1 MRPILVL
8 VGIGTAC
15 MLIGASASA
24 QPMQEHLSS
33 VELTPFAGFQYGG
46 GFNTAGG
53 RHVSLDAGLDY
64 GGVLDIRIRERWFLE
79 ALYSRQEAALG
90 SDGGPLEVTVER
102 LMGGL
107 SEERGDGPT
116 KYFGVVLL
124 GATRFRPRLGD
135 YTSNSNFT
143 VALGLGFKHMLSRN
157 LGLRGEA
164 RGFYVRTESGG
175 GVFCAGGCLFV
186 FNSSGLWQGDLAGGL
201 VLAF

>member
-1 MRPILVL
+1 MRSMLVV
-8 VGIGTAC
+8 VGIGTAYV
-15 MLIGASASA
+15 LVGGNASA
-24 QPMQEHLSS
+24 QPMQKALSR

-46 GFNTAGG
+46 GFDTAAG

-64 GGVLDIRIRERWFLE
+64 GGVLGIRTGERWFLE

-90 SDGGPLEVTVER
+90 SDGGPFDVTVER

-107 SEERGDGPT
+107 SEERGNGPT
-116 KYFGVVLL
+116 KYFGVILL
-124 GATRFRPRLGD
+124 GATRFRPKLGD
-135 YTSNSNFT
+135 YTSKSNFT
-143 VALGLGFKHMLSRN
+143 VALGLGFKHLFSRN
-157 LGLRGEA
+157 LGFRAEA

-175 GVFCAGGCLFV
+175 GLFCAGGCLFV

>member
-1 MRPILVL
+1 MRSMLVVL
-8 VGIGTAC
+8 GIGTAYV
-15 MLIGASASA
+15 LVGGNASA
-24 QPMQEHLSS
+24 QPRQKALSH

-46 GFNTAGG
+46 GFDTAAG

-64 GGVLDIRIRERWFLE
+64 GGVLGIRTGERWFLE

-90 SDGGPLEVTVER
+90 SDGGPFDVTVER

-107 SEERGDGPT
+107 SEERGNGPT
-116 KYFGVVLL
+116 KYFGVILL
-124 GATRFRPRLGD
+124 GATRFRPKLGD
-135 YTSNSNFT
+135 YTSKSNFT
-143 VALGLGFKHMLSRN
+143 VALGLGFKHLFSRN
-157 LGLRGEA
+157 LGFRAEA

-175 GVFCAGGCLFV
+175 GLFCAGGCLFV